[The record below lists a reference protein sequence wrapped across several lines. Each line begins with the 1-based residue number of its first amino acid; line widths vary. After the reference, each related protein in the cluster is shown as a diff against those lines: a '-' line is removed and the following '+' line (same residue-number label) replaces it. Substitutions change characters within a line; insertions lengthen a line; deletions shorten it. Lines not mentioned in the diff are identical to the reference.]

1 MDDFRILQNLFEKHD
16 DEIHF
21 DLFKESNIITLN
33 NNNQG
38 NFDKEIKFNTQSL
51 ASQIINYKDAYI
63 LLEIQ
68 VAVPYERQDQGK
80 KSIPQ
85 LLYLKKSYEIVNSLN
100 ISLNNVIISNEVNI
114 NRSSLVNYIS
124 NNSKNDYTDY
134 RNIELNTSNAEDLT
148 IKYNPFISKETY
160 VRSSDVGEDDDISDK
175 FHYVNFKIPIFLKD
189 ISDFFKKVDLLKFAE
204 FNIDISFIDKI
215 IISKRENIST
225 TIKSCYLYIEE
236 VKLSDEDHIR
246 YLKLL
251 NNGYTKSINFLENH
265 TRIFDD
271 KLTTINE
278 NFYINNVR
286 NADSVYIYGISDS
299 NKEGFH
305 FDLPSVKF
313 EDIYL
318 NIDNVRFENPITNDI
333 SAYKILKSKS
343 NHSDKFLISYEN
355 FRQYYRVYCF
365 NVSRNIRDNHNN
377 KFMNIITNLE
387 ESACT
392 VYVVFK
398 TFSSVKL
405 EYNKSNV
412 LIVYKSQ

>member
-21 DLFKESNIITLN
+21 DLFKESNIIAHN

-38 NFDKEIKFNTQSL
+38 NFNKEIKFNTQSL
-51 ASQIINYKDAYI
+51 ASRIINYKDAYI

-85 LLYLKKSYEIVNSLN
+85 LLYLKKSYEIVDSLK

-114 NRSSLVNYIS
+114 NRSSLVNYIL
-124 NNSKNDYTDY
+124 NNAKNDYTDY

-160 VRSSDVGEDDDISDK
+160 VRTSDVGEDDDISDK

-189 ISDFFKKVDLLKFAE
+189 ISDFFKKVDLIKFGE

-215 IISKRENIST
+215 IISKRENIT
-225 TIKSCYLYIEE
+225 TSIKSCYLYVEE
-236 VKLSDEDHIR
+236 IKLSDEDHIR
-246 YLKLL
+246 YLKLI
-251 NNGYTKSINFLENH
+251 NNGYMKTINFLENH

-271 KLTTINE
+271 KLTIINE

-286 NADSVYIYGISDS
+286 NADSVYIYGILDS
-299 NKEGFH
+299 NKQGFH

-313 EDIYL
+313 ENIYL
-318 NIDNVRFENPITNDI
+318 NIDNVRFKNPITNDI
-333 SAYKILKSKS
+333 SAYKIFKSKS

-405 EYNKSNV
+405 EYNKSNGLV
-412 LIVYKSQ
+412 VYKSQ

>member
-1 MDDFRILQNLFEKHD
+1 MDDFRILENLFEKHD
-16 DEIHF
+16 DEIYF
-21 DLFKESNIITLN
+21 DLFKESNIIAHN

-38 NFDKEIKFNTQSL
+38 NFNKEINFNTQSL

-85 LLYLKKSYEIVNSLN
+85 LLYLKKSYEIVNSLK

-114 NRSSLVNYIS
+114 NRSSLVNYIL
-124 NNSKNDYTDY
+124 NNGKDSHTDY
-134 RNIELNTSNAEDLT
+134 RNLELNTSSAEDLT

-160 VRSSDVGEDDDISDK
+160 VRNSEIGEDDDISDE

-215 IISKRENIST
+215 IISKRDNITT
-225 TIKSCYLYIEE
+225 TIKSCFLYVEE
-236 VKLSDEDHIR
+236 IKLSDEDHIR
-246 YLKLL
+246 HLKLL
-251 NNGYTKSINFLENH
+251 NNGYIKTINFLENH
-265 TRIFDD
+265 TRIFDE

-286 NADSVYIYGISDS
+286 NADSVYIYGILDT

-313 EDIYL
+313 ENIYL

-387 ESACT
+387 ESSCT
-392 VYVVFK
+392 VYIVFK

-405 EYNKSNV
+405 EYDKSNGLV
-412 LIVYKSQ
+412 VYKSQ

>member
-1 MDDFRILQNLFEKHD
+1 MDDFRILENLFEKHD
-16 DEIHF
+16 DQIHF
-21 DLFKESNIITLN
+21 DLFKESNIIAHN

-38 NFDKEIKFNTQSL
+38 NFNKEINFNTQSL

-85 LLYLKKSYEIVNSLN
+85 LLYIKKSYEIVNSLK

-114 NRSSLVNYIS
+114 NRSSLVNYIL
-124 NNSKNDYTDY
+124 NNGKDSHTDY
-134 RNIELNTSNAEDLT
+134 RNLELNTSSAEDLT

-160 VRSSDVGEDDDISDK
+160 VRNSDVDEDDDISDK

-189 ISDFFKKVDLLKFAE
+189 ISDFFKKVDLIKFGE

-215 IISKRENIST
+215 IISKRDNITT
-225 TIKSCYLYIEE
+225 TIKSCFLYVEE
-236 VKLSDEDHIR
+236 IKLSDEDHIR
-246 YLKLL
+246 YLKLI
-251 NNGYTKSINFLENH
+251 NNGYMKTINFLENH
-265 TRIFDD
+265 TQIFDD
-271 KLTTINE
+271 KMSTINE

-286 NADSVYIYGISDS
+286 NADSVYLYGILDS
-299 NKEGFH
+299 NKQSFH

-318 NIDNVRFENPITNDI
+318 NIDNIRFENPITNDI

-377 KFMNIITNLE
+377 KFINIITNLE

-405 EYNKSNV
+405 EYNKNNGLV
-412 LIVYKSQ
+412 VYKSQ